1 MTNSII
7 VQSIGDE
14 PPATLP
20 QQFGVGEMVLV
31 NGEMGEV
38 YRSAIGLQEY
48 YETGWNADPA
58 YPTVWMRMYWVKTS
72 TTTHMLS
79 EAQLLSQNPRQPSAA
94 VLAYISGVDPDLQA
108 IREHLEMTNALWAI
122 QRLARDFG
130 PLLPDQ
136 EATTYT
142 LQLIAERALQALGK
156 DATPVLMKL
165 AV

>member
-14 PPATLP
+14 PPANLP
-20 QQFGVGEMVLV
+20 QQFGIGEIVLV
-31 NGEMGEV
+31 NGAAGEI
-38 YRSAIGLQEY
+38 YRSAIGLHEY

-58 YPTVWMRMYWVKTS
+58 CPSVWMRMYWVKTQS
-72 TTTHMLS
+72 DTHMVS
-79 EAQLLSQNPRQPSAA
+79 EAQLLSQNPRQPSVA
-94 VLAYISGVDPDLQA
+94 VLAYMSGVDPDLQA

-122 QRLARDFG
+122 QRLAREFG

-136 EATTYT
+136 EATTDT

-156 DATPVLMKL
+156 DAAPVLMKL